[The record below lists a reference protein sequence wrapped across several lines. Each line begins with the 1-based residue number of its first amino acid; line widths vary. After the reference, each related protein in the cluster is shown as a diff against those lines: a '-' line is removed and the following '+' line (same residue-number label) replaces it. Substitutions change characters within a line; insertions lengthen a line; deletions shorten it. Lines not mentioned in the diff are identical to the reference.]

1 MKVRFAFLGLGL
13 LLFCGIVLLGVKRS
27 FVQPDDAGL
36 VELQEVPSASEAEV
50 NREAVEDDVIEEPE
64 APVLTSLPLPE
75 TAACSDEADAVLS
88 EGNALSENPD
98 YRGGNGTILTYAESD
113 WVRKIIR
120 KCEMDVTI
128 GGMLDD
134 EGRTVYES
142 IAKKSAVGLLQD
154 GDRVSVLQICTLEYL
169 QEPEGEYGSE
179 KGDLWFKIS
188 QDGTEGWIC
197 VNDGYLFATAPYYG
211 NSWEVLGTIRSQG
224 KSWTVRSMR
233 QSLSVFEKLPVWD
246 RPGTGAGSLV
256 YTIVPGE
263 ADPVQTDV
271 QVTAVTEEEDTVDGI
286 TDRWVKV
293 SYKGHEG
300 WIFGGYAS
308 AQRGGPKYYIPEQW
322 IAFDLGTQDLI

>member
-13 LLFCGIVLLGVKRS
+13 LLFCGILLLGVKRS
-27 FVQPDDAGL
+27 FVQPDDAGQ
-36 VELQEVPSASEAEV
+36 VELQEVPSGSEAEAK
-50 NREAVEDDVIEEPE
+50 RESAEDDVIEETE
-64 APVLTSLPLPE
+64 APVLTGSPVQE
-75 TAACSDEADAVLS
+75 TAACSDEADTVLS
-88 EGNALSENPD
+88 EGSALSENPD
-98 YRGGNGTILTYAESD
+98 YRGGNGTILIYAESD

-179 KGDLWFKIS
+179 KGDLWFKIC

-211 NSWEVLGTIRSQG
+211 NSWEVLGTVHSGG
-224 KSWTVRSMR
+224 KAWTVRKLE
-233 QSLSVFEKLPVWD
+233 QSLSVFEKLNIRDKPGLGGSVLYTI
-246 RPGTGAGSLV
+246 RPGES
-256 YTIVPGE
+256 
-263 ADPVQTDV
+263 DPVQTDV

-286 TDRWVKV
+286 TDRWVRV
-293 SYKGHEG
+293 SYGDCEG

-308 AQRGGPKYYIPEQW
+308 AERGGPKYYIPEQW